1 LDYVNLYRLQDK
13 VLKEVFQITKSF
25 YLTGGTALHRFYYD
39 IRYSDDLD
47 FFCIDEFFAYEIR
60 EIINSLKEKFNIK
73 IEVDAQFFKLLYIN
87 GLKIDFVDTHF
98 ERHFGDFLK
107 KDGFVIDSKENIFV
121 NKITAIMGRDEEKDI
136 ADFYFLKTREN
147 YDLKEYL
154 EKAKE
159 KLIFE
164 TEDFLFRLNTFPLE
178 KINNVNFK
186 KSEYLDEII
195 NNYKKFVNDIKKELI

>member
-1 LDYVNLYRLQDK
+1 LDYLRLYKLQDD
-13 VLKEVFQITKSF
+13 VLKEVFNITKSF

-39 IRYSDDLD
+39 IRYSNDLD
-47 FFCIDEFFAYEIR
+47 FFCIDEFFVYEIR
-60 EIINSLKEKFNIK
+60 EIINSLKRKFDIK

-87 GLKIDFVDTHF
+87 TLKVDFVDTHF
-98 ERHFGDFLK
+98 EPHFGNFLK

-136 ADFYFLKTREN
+136 ADFYFLKTREKFN
-147 YDLKEYL
+147 LKEYL
-154 EKAKE
+154 KKAKE

-178 KINNVNFK
+178 KIKNVKFK
-186 KSEYLDEII
+186 KAEYLEDIL
-195 NNYKKFVNDIKKELI
+195 NNYKNFVENIKKEVL

>member
-1 LDYVNLYRLQDK
+1 MDYVKLYELQDM
-13 VLKEVFQITKSF
+13 VLDEVFKTTKSF

-60 EIINSLKEKFNIK
+60 EIINNLKEKFNIK
-73 IEVDAQFFKLLYIN
+73 LKVDAQFFKLLYID
-87 GLKIDFVDTHF
+87 GLKVDFVDTHF
-98 ERHFGDFLK
+98 EPHFGDFLK
-107 KDGFVIDSKENIFV
+107 KEGLVIDSKENIFI

-147 YDLKEYL
+147 YDLKKYL
-154 EKAKE
+154 KKAKE

-186 KSEYLDEII
+186 KRKYLDEIL
-195 NNYKKFVNDIKKELI
+195 NNYKKFVNDIKKEVL

>member
-1 LDYVNLYRLQDK
+1 MDYLRLYKLQDD
-13 VLKEVFQITKSF
+13 VLREVFSITKSF

-47 FFCIDEFFAYEIR
+47 FFCIDEFFVYTIR
-60 EIINSLKEKFNIK
+60 EIISSLNKKFDIK
-73 IEVDAQFFKLLYIN
+73 LEVDAQFFKLLYIN
-87 GLKIDFVDTHF
+87 NLKVDFVDTHF
-98 ERHFGDFLK
+98 EPHFGDFLK
-107 KDGFVIDSKENIFV
+107 NDGFVIDSKENIFV

-147 YDLKEYL
+147 YNIKDYL

-178 KINNVNFK
+178 KIKNVKFK
-186 KSEYLDEII
+186 KEKYLEDIL
-195 NNYKKFVNDIKKELI
+195 NNYKNFVENIQKEIL

>member
-1 LDYVNLYRLQDK
+1 LDYLRLYKLQDD
-13 VLKEVFQITKSF
+13 VLREVFSITKSF

-47 FFCIDEFFAYEIR
+47 FFCIDEFFVYTIR
-60 EIINSLKEKFNIK
+60 EIISSLNKKFDIK
-73 IEVDAQFFKLLYIN
+73 LEVDAQFFKLLYIN
-87 GLKIDFVDTHF
+87 NLKVDFVDTHF
-98 ERHFGDFLK
+98 EPHFGDFLK
-107 KDGFVIDSKENIFV
+107 NDGFVIDSKENIFV

-147 YDLKEYL
+147 YNIKDYL

-178 KINNVNFK
+178 KIKNVKFK
-186 KSEYLDEII
+186 KEKYLEDIL
-195 NNYKKFVNDIKKELI
+195 NNYKNFVENIQKEIL